1 MAGTEQCL
9 LYDHSISKTHL
20 KNGSWVIKLLQYR
33 ISQIRG
39 KKKHC
44 KDLTKISKKKKCS
57 KASRV
62 FLILYSKSFVKWKRG
77 EPCKTYTYIQYLCA
91 ISRLT
96 EDLVFADLR
105 MGGWVGAGELI
116 LSSFSLR
123 AKCSYFTIYQDKRD
137 RKKQGS
143 LFVVLRNPRSESL
156 VNESFLLI

>member
-20 KNGSWVIKLLQYR
+20 QNGSWVIKLPQYR

-44 KDLTKISKKKKCS
+44 KDLTKISKKKCS

-77 EPCKTYTYIQYLCA
+77 EPWKTYTCIQYLGA
-91 ISRLT
+91 ISGLT
-96 EDLVFADLR
+96 EDLVFTDLR
-105 MGGWVGAGELI
+105 MGGWVGARELI
-116 LSSFSLR
+116 LSSFLLR